1 MTSRASAHSRENGAT
16 SRVCGRGALSASA
29 SRTDIIDVLR
39 TICGSSIVV
48 SLASLLIAAP
58 PAVRATPLPQSC
70 AEGSS
75 LAASAETIRVDGR
88 ERSYLIHAAR
98 GVDGKPP
105 LVLAFHGRGE
115 TPELLER
122 YSNLSALA
130 ATVVYPRGLPGRG
143 GKLSWSGT
151 PTAAAGVD
159 DVRFARAIV
168 ARLVRAG
175 CVDAA
180 RVYATGKSDGGG
192 LAVDLACEAA
202 DLVAAVAPVSGAYY
216 PISGGCKPARPVSVL
231 EFHGTADPV
240 VPYAGSA
247 ERGLPDIATWLADW
261 AARDSCSEA
270 EPSRTVADGVT
281 VREWLSCRGHS
292 VVRGYRISGGGH
304 TWPGA
309 KSPSGPGKTTQA
321 IGATSTIARFFGIA
335 TRLSFCAGSAR

>member
-1 MTSRASAHSRENGAT
+1 M
-16 SRVCGRGALSASA
+16 
-29 SRTDIIDVLR
+29 
-39 TICGSSIVV
+39 
-48 SLASLLIAAP
+48 SLAALLIAAP
-58 PAVRATPLPQSC
+58 PAVRATPLSHSC

-75 LAASAETIRVDGR
+75 LATSTGTIRVDGK
-88 ERSYLIHAAR
+88 ERSYLIHAPR
-98 GVDGKPP
+98 GVNGKPP

-151 PTAAAGVD
+151 PTAAAGVN
-159 DVRFARAIV
+159 DVHFARAIV

-175 CVDAA
+175 CVDGA

-192 LAVDLACEAA
+192 LAVEIACEAA

-216 PISGGCKPARPVSVL
+216 PVSGGCKPARPVSVL

-240 VPYAGSA
+240 VPYLGST

-261 AARDSCSEA
+261 AARDSCTKA
-270 EPSRTVADGVT
+270 EPSRTVAGGVT
-281 VREWLSCRGHS
+281 VRKWSSCRGDS
-292 VVRGYRISGGGH
+292 TVRGYRISGGGH

-309 KSPSGPGKTTQA
+309 KSPSGPGETTQA
-321 IGATSTIARFFGIA
+321 ISATAIVARFFEIS
-335 TRLSFCAGSAR
+335 TRSVDEVSRR